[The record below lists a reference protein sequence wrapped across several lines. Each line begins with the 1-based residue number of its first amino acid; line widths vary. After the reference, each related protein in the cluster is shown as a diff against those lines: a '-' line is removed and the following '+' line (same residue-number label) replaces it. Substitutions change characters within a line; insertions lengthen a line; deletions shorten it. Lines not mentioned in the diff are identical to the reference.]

1 MTTYC
6 PFCKKAIKF
15 AKDIKYETVPCPE
28 CEHPI
33 ILIPFT
39 SWKQLKTETKLVF
52 AYWNEFLSVHIL
64 WLVGIAISSLILA
77 GLSFCTKETLGM
89 LLILILILLPS
100 SGIFYC
106 FCKLPPPLPPKPVKP
121 SQLPPKPVKPS
132 PTSFFDPFC
141 SNQTANGNNNFHT
154 TYNFTIHGNVKIIK
168 CNYCGALRPE
178 TVLTCLSCGAA

>member
-1 MTTYC
+1 MITYC

-15 AKDIKYETVPCPE
+15 AKEIQYETLPCPE

-52 AYWNEFLSVHIL
+52 AYWNEFLSAHIS

-77 GLSFCTKETLGM
+77 GLSFCTKEM
-89 LLILILILLPS
+89 LIFLAIWVMVILIGV
-100 SGIFYC
+100 GIFYC
-106 FCKLPPPLPPKPVKP
+106 VWKLIESNSKLPPPLPKPVKP
-121 SQLPPKPVKPS
+121 L
-132 PTSFFDPFC
+132 PTSFFDPFGN
-141 SNQTANGNNNFHT
+141 NQTANGNGNFNT

-168 CNYCGALRPE
+168 CSYCGVLRPE
-178 TVLTCLSCGAA
+178 TILNCPSCGAA